1 MPLLSVRLMD
11 AEVDVLD
18 VVGVADVVDV
28 VDVGGDAG
36 VAGGGLGKRR
46 WCREMRVLWKL
57 EMTNSDA

>member
-1 MPLLSVRLMD
+1 MN
-11 AEVDVLD
+11 AEMA
-18 VVGVADVVDV
+18 VVGVVGVVG
-28 VDVGGDAG
+28 VGGDAG

>member
-1 MPLLSVRLMD
+1 MCDGGSSVRLMD
-11 AEVDVLD
+11 AEVDVVG
-18 VVGVADVVDV
+18 VVGVVG
-28 VDVGGDAG
+28 VGGDAG